1 MAEEKLVE
9 PAGEAQEDIQ
19 AAGDKVFTR
28 IGRILF
34 RLLVAVV
41 VGLALGAGLYYGA
54 VRLYREAI
62 EPIQQYEQRISD
74 LERSLGQITQTLESD
89 SQELNQRQTILE
101 GRLAE
106 QTEALASAR
115 ALLDGVQQDVR
126 EQRRMLGGV
135 AELEDEIEN
144 ITLALGELSDLVAGL
159 EAAIAAGDLPAQR
172 VQRTAV
178 YLRAMSLL
186 TRAELEL
193 EQNNQGFAA
202 EQVEAAKQTLSEL
215 VEGDAQV
222 EDPSHDQAL
231 IVTIVER
238 LDGILSDL
246 PGRPEVAANDLEAV
260 WQLFMEAVQPLQLED
275 IETGGE

>member
-1 MAEEKLVE
+1 MAEDKLVE

-34 RLLVAVV
+34 RLLAAVV